1 MKKLVIA
8 IDGPA
13 ASGKSTT
20 ARLAAAR
27 LKYLFVDTGAMY
39 RAVTLRALEQK
50 VDPSDEERLGKLA
63 RETQVTFEVSN
74 GDCSVKIGGRDV
86 TQAIRGQAVTSAV
99 SRISAIKGVREVMV
113 AQQRRFASEGGVV
126 IEGRDI
132 GTVVLP
138 DADLKIFL
146 VAKADERAKRRRKEL
161 QESGIDVPAELL
173 LKEIEERDRKDS
185 SRELSPLKKADD
197 AIELDTSRLTVEQ
210 QVDFVVE
217 KVNRILDSRREG
229 QHR

>member
-1 MKKLVIA
+1 MVIA

>member
-1 MKKLVIA
+1 LKKLVIA